1 MPVIIDSQKKESLT
15 RPFRDSKLNLVEMMI
30 KDFGARIAN
39 VWDGL
44 RPVTKKMLEGAMRTG
59 TVSLGNPSSKFSYDA
74 HADWEVSRLLTA
86 LDEQTRDQEL
96 KKDAEKLK
104 ELADLAETCVRVL
117 EIQSGSAEVFI
128 QLAERAL
135 KRHDY
140 KNLDTLADRLT
151 ERFSA
156 GEIAEIVRQTE
167 MPQIRAIAY
176 ETLALLPVPTIVP
189 LLDDPLYADIAAN
202 ALEQKA
208 FEYESEEAR
217 DVLEQFDNANADE
230 KGE

>member
-1 MPVIIDSQKKESLT
+1 MI
-15 RPFRDSKLNLVEMMI
+15 I
-30 KDFGARIAN
+30 KDLGPAVVS
-39 VWDGL
+39 VWNGL
-44 RPVTKKMLEGAMRTG
+44 RPMTKKMLAGAMRSG
-59 TVSLGNPSSKFSYDA
+59 PAGMNSPARNSSYDA

-86 LDEQTRDQEL
+86 LDDQSKNAAV
-96 KKDAEKLK
+96 KKDPVRLGEITA
-104 ELADLAETCVRVL
+104 LAETCVRVL
-117 EIQSGSAEVFI
+117 EARSGSAEAFI

-140 KNLDTLADRLT
+140 NQLDKLSDRLF

-176 ETLALLPVPTIVP
+176 ETLSMLPVSTLVP
-189 LLDDPLYADIAAN
+189 LLDDPLYSEIGVM

-208 FEYESEEAR
+208 YEYESEEAR
-217 DVLEQFDNANADE
+217 DVLDQYDQAFANE
-230 KGE
+230 PSGE